1 MHHYTPPRPITAA
14 MQQETYGAAEIEL
27 DDAPRDYGRAN
38 SKPFGRTSLP
48 HGVALIGG
56 FGSYALVVNNI
67 SGPGMLDFPQAFQ
80 AAGWLPC
87 VLCILGVAAVSAAV
101 ACALSDAHASLRKEK
116 ASHATNPTSRTRAG
130 RWRAQSWKEVQSDSV
145 EFSEMFGAA
154 YGGAVFRG
162 TQFLYFLN
170 LFSQNVAAIVTTAQ
184 ATDSMVAALFGYSY
198 ALNVPHMTIESW
210 EGCKREGCVPFRLA
224 APGLLLTAGYAFC
237 FLTLGPLG
245 FFTLQENMLA
255 QKISFVLLVALTLQF
270 LAYFVTSPTPSRVAL
285 VGPRPWDVVGVV
297 IFNFAFCV
305 TVPAWLNEMVPS
317 VNAKKTIWAACLSSA
332 VAYCLVGW
340 LGGVAIARAS
350 DNVLDEL
357 TSSLAPTSVRLG
369 GGIFAF
375 AIIGLGVPV
384 YCVLMRYNLRAGGL
398 SEFWSHILAGAGP
411 WAVSWL
417 VYRGHGI
424 LEVLSWSGL
433 ILNAGIDFIAPM
445 VPRPRP
451 LYLQLR
457 GAMDSVSDFESGGCG
472 FESRRSCRR
481 SRGASARR
489 RRRERVSTVRSPR
502 RSWCCTR
509 RRRGRTRRGSGA
521 ATRWGRTII

>member
-1 MHHYTPPRPITAA
+1 MHHFTPPKPITAA
-14 MQQETYGAAEIEL
+14 MQQETTYGAAEIEL
-27 DDAPRDYGRAN
+27 DEERNYGRAN
-38 SKPFGRTSLP
+38 SKPFGRTTLP
-48 HGVALIGG
+48 HGIALIGG

-101 ACALSDAHASLRKEK
+101 ACALTDAHASLRKEK
-116 ASHATNPTSRTRAG
+116 ATHATNPTSRTRAG
-130 RWRAQSWKEVQSDSV
+130 RWRARSWKEVQSDSV

-154 YGGAVFRG
+154 YGGAIFRG
-162 TQFLYFLN
+162 TQLLYFLN

-184 ATDSMVAALFGYSY
+184 ATDSMIAALFGYSY
-198 ALNVPHMTIESW
+198 ALNVPHFTIETW

-224 APGLLLTAGYAFC
+224 SKGLLLTAGYAFC

-270 LAYFVTSPTPSRVAL
+270 LAYFVTSPDPHRVS
-285 VGPRPWDVVGVV
+285 VIGPRPWDVVGVV

-305 TVPAWLNEMVPS
+305 TVPAWLNEKVPQ
-317 VNAKKTIWAACLSSA
+317 VNAKRTIWAACLSSA

-340 LGGVAIARAS
+340 LGGVAISRAS

-357 TSSLAPTSVRLG
+357 TSSLAPTSVRFG
-369 GGIFAF
+369 GGVFAF

-433 ILNAGIDFIAPM
+433 ILNAAIDFIAPM
-445 VPRPRP
+445 VLVLHSTSTR
-451 LYLQLR
+451 
-457 GAMDSVSDFESGGCG
+457 ANA
-472 FESRRSCRR
+472 SRF
-481 SRGASARR
+481 
-489 RRRERVSTVRSPR
+489 
-502 RSWCCTR
+502 
-509 RRRGRTRRGSGA
+509 RRGDSMGPHDHMRA
-521 ATRWGRTII
+521 AVLLMIVVVLVATGLVLKLYEAFNGVGGDIADQVHGDVTPDS

>member
-1 MHHYTPPRPITAA
+1 MHHFTPPKSITAA
-14 MQQETYGAAEIEL
+14 MQQETTYGAAEIEL
-27 DDAPRDYGRAN
+27 DEERNYGRAN
-38 SKPFGRTSLP
+38 SKPFGRTALP

-101 ACALSDAHASLRKEK
+101 ACALTDAHASLRKEK
-116 ASHATNPTSRTRAG
+116 ATHATNPTSRTRAG
-130 RWRAQSWKEVQSDSV
+130 RWRARSWKEVQSDSV

-154 YGGAVFRG
+154 YGGAIFRG
-162 TQFLYFLN
+162 TQLLYFLN

-184 ATDSMVAALFGYSY
+184 ATDSMIAALFGYSY
-198 ALNVPHMTIESW
+198 ALNVPHFTIETW

-237 FLTLGPLG
+237 FVTLGPLG

-270 LAYFVTSPTPSRVAL
+270 LAYFVTSPDPHRVS
-285 VGPRPWDVVGVV
+285 VIGPRPWDVVGVV

-305 TVPAWLNEMVPS
+305 TVPAWLNEKVPQ

-357 TSSLAPTSVRLG
+357 TSTLAPTSVRFG
-369 GGIFAF
+369 GGVFAF

-433 ILNAGIDFIAPM
+433 ILNAAIDFIAPM
-445 VPRPRP
+445 VEDLCANQP
-451 LYLQLR
+451 
-457 GAMDSVSDFESGGCG
+457 V
-472 FESRRSCRR
+472 CR
-481 SRGASARR
+481 
-489 RRRERVSTVRSPR
+489 VL
-502 RSWCCTR
+502 
-509 RRRGRTRRGSGA
+509 
-521 ATRWGRTII
+521 

>member
-1 MHHYTPPRPITAA
+1 MEADAPTTG
-14 MQQETYGAAEIEL
+14 YGAAER
-27 DDAPRDYGRAN
+27 DPPRVD

-48 HGVALIGG
+48 RGAALIGG

-116 ASHATNPTSRTRAG
+116 ASHGANASSTSRAG
-130 RWRAQSWKEVQSDSV
+130 RWRAKSWVATAKDSV

-154 YGGAVFRG
+154 YGGTVFRG

-184 ATDSMVAALFGYSY
+184 ATDSMIAALVGESY
-198 ALNVPHMTIESW
+198 GINVSSFEFVTW
-210 EGCKREGCVPFRLA
+210 EGCHWEGCVPFRLA
-224 APGLLLTAGYAFC
+224 PPGLLLTAGYAFC
-237 FLTLGPLG
+237 FFTLGPLG

-255 QKISFVLLVALTLQF
+255 QKVSFVLLVALTLQF
-270 LAYFVTSPTPSRVAL
+270 LAYFITESGAQHIAA

-305 TVPAWLNEMVPS
+305 TVPAWLNEKETGVS
-317 VNAKKTIWAACLSSA
+317 AKKTIWAACMSSA
-332 VAYCLVGW
+332 VAYCLVGY
-340 LGGVAIARAS
+340 LGGVAIHKAS

-369 GGIFAF
+369 GGVFAF

-398 SEFWSHILAGAGP
+398 SVFWSHILAGAGP

-417 VYRGHGI
+417 LYRGHGI
-424 LEVLSWSGL
+424 LHVLSWSGL

-445 VPRPRP
+445 ILMVHSTSKT
-451 LYLQLR
+451 
-457 GAMDSVSDFESGGCG
+457 AT
-472 FESRRSCRR
+472 
-481 SRGASARR
+481 ASNF
-489 RRRERVSTVRSPR
+489 
-502 RSWCCTR
+502 
-509 RRRGRTRRGSGA
+509 RRGDSLGPNDYRRA
-521 ATRWGRTII
+521 VVLLVLVVVLVATGLALKVVEALAGEGGDIVDQAHGDVGLSSPIISVQ